1 MNIKIMRSVFT
12 VGLQVTIDNAKHR
25 MLHKNVVW
33 LIYLVYNNKKYLRVY
48 VKSMIL

>member
-1 MNIKIMRSVFT
+1 MRSVFT